1 MKHFYP
7 AIFEPKKNSD
17 GFVVTIPDIKGC
29 FTQGDNI
36 EDCMFMA
43 QEAIGCMLENVD
55 EKNYPVPRNI
65 LSIKLLDLPEG
76 SFATFVMFD
85 KEKYD
90 RETWGNFETQTDNAE
105 TNFSLAH
112 NFS

>member
-17 GFVVTIPDIKGC
+17 GFVVTVPDIKGC

-36 EDCMFMA
+36 EDCIFMA

-55 EKNYPVPRNI
+55 EKNYPVPSNI
-65 LSIKLLDLPEG
+65 LAIKLLDLPEG

-90 RETWGNFETQTDNAE
+90 EETWQNFDKGAVELQE
-105 TNFSLAH
+105 NFSLA
-112 NFS
+112 